1 MKDAELLRALLARD
15 DLRDSERE
23 AFADMLEQ
31 LECGEYKK
39 LTEKQRAW
47 VERMAGYAGD
57 YQNLVSSGEISAESK
72 VKLNLGPLP
81 KRPPSRKEP

>member
-23 AFADMLEQ
+23 AFEDMLEN
-31 LECGEYKK
+31 LKGSPWRT

-47 VERMAGYAGD
+47 AESRAGEAGD
-57 YQNLVSSGEISAESK
+57 YQNLISSGKVSAASK

-81 KRPPSRKEP
+81 KRPPKRREP